1 MKDKTIGVCA
11 VCKDFIITDGMRYHE
26 FKDIKCTELRE
37 VCYRC
42 YKRGKIKC

>member
-26 FKDIKCTELRE
+26 FKDIKCTELKE
-37 VCYRC
+37 VCYGC
-42 YKRGKIKC
+42 YKRGQIK